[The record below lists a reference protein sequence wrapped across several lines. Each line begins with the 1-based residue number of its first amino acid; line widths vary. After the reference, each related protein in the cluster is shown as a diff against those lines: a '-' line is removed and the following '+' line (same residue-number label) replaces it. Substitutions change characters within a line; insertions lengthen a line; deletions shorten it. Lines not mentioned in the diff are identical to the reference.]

1 MTAARDPGLQPE
13 RTALA
18 WSRTMLLIA
27 ANAGLFVRSGLMA
40 DDRAVLGFG
49 IALALVGAWVGWLA
63 HRRRFALANAGFYR
77 VTQLSVGLV
86 SAVTA
91 LSAVAAAWVIW
102 H

>member
-1 MTAARDPGLQPE
+1 MTPARDPGLQPE

-27 ANAGLFVRSGLMA
+27 ANAGLFVRSGLLA
-40 DDRAVLGFG
+40 GDRSILGFG
-49 IALALVGAWVGWLA
+49 IALALVGAWIGWLA

-86 SAVTA
+86 SVATV
-91 LSAVAAAWVIW
+91 LSAVAAVWVIW
-102 H
+102 R